1 MTGYRLGLRL
11 PESTWTNVPFLA
23 GGRLAA
29 DQAHT
34 SASWK
39 EPKRYLWL
47 LAAAPPGLVFV
58 SWLAVQITGLS
69 VFWWSGPMVAFG
81 LIPVL
86 DHVIGPDTRNNS
98 ESVLAWLETD
108 PFYRWATYLYLPNQ
122 YLSLIFA
129 CWLWAGGGWL
139 TMTVTD
145 KAGLMTTVG
154 LMGGLAINAAHE
166 LGHTRERH
174 ERRLSKIALAQTCY
188 GHFFVEHNRGHHVR
202 VATAEDPASARY
214 DESLYAFIL
223 RSVSG
228 SLRSAWGLEATR
240 LAGLGKSRWSLRND
254 ILNAWL
260 LSIALFTLLAIW
272 FRPVVLPCLIGQAI
286 IGFCL
291 LETVNYLEHYG
302 LRRQKLDSG
311 RYERVRPSHSW
322 NSSTVIANVLLF
334 HLQRHSDHHAN
345 PLRNYQV
352 LRHVDEAPQLPS
364 GYAGMLLLALVP
376 PLWRRVMNPRVL
388 EFYRGDISLVALK
401 PGRSQPLRALSSSD
415 GERVFAHR
423 RIASRFHGQTS
434 DVLRSY
440 RPVRRR
446 SNQPVSQGV
455 S

>member
-23 GGRLAA
+23 GGRSAG

-69 VFWWSGPMVAFG
+69 VFWWSGPMVASG
-81 LIPVL
+81 LLPVL
-86 DHVIGPDTRNNS
+86 DHGIGPDTRNNS

-202 VATAEDPASARY
+202 VATPEDPASARFG
-214 DESLYAFIL
+214 ETFWEFLP
-223 RSVSG
+223 RSVFG
-228 SLRSAWGLEATR
+228 SLRSSLRLEAQRIRRQGASPWNPKTYLTNDVLTAWLVLGGVWGL
-240 LAGLGKSRWSLRND
+240 LCG
-254 ILNAWL
+254 
-260 LSIALFTLLAIW
+260 
-272 FRPVVLPCLIGQAI
+272 
-286 IGFCL
+286 
-291 LETVNYLEHYG
+291 
-302 LRRQKLDSG
+302 
-311 RYERVRPSHSW
+311 
-322 NSSTVIANVLLF
+322 
-334 HLQRHSDHHAN
+334 
-345 PLRNYQV
+345 
-352 LRHVDEAPQLPS
+352 
-364 GYAGMLLLALVP
+364 
-376 PLWRRVMNPRVL
+376 
-388 EFYRGDISLVALK
+388 
-401 PGRSQPLRALSSSD
+401 
-415 GERVFAHR
+415 
-423 RIASRFHGQTS
+423 
-434 DVLRSY
+434 
-440 RPVRRR
+440 
-446 SNQPVSQGV
+446 
-455 S
+455 